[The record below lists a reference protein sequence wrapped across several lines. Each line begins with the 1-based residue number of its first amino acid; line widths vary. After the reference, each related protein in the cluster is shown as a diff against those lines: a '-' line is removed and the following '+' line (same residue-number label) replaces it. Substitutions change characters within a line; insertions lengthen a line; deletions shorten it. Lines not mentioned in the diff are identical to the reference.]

1 MSRRALSV
9 ILFVCG
15 FLRVSDRGA
24 DRGHIA
30 GQDGKKE
37 VRRSPRPPPQ
47 KPALLFILKNK
58 KKTPPWM
65 SFFAWCARRDLNCR
79 ERILANPAVYLNPF
93 NKRLY
98 GKYGI
103 KKRYVTLTGFMPIR
117 LKIRL
122 NIAAARNVPT
132 PSDKDSIHLTAAI
145 SSPHHR

>member
-1 MSRRALSV
+1 M
-9 ILFVCG
+9 
-15 FLRVSDRGA
+15 
-24 DRGHIA
+24 
-30 GQDGKKE
+30 
-37 VRRSPRPPPQ
+37 
-47 KPALLFILKNK
+47 
-58 KKTPPWM
+58 
-65 SFFAWCARRDLNCR
+65 NCR
-79 ERILANPAVYLNPF
+79 ERILANPAVFLNLF

-145 SSPHHR
+145 SSPHHC

>member
-47 KPALLFILKNK
+47 KPALLFILKSK
-58 KKTPPWM
+58 KDIL
-65 SFFAWCARRDLNCR
+65 SDVFLCWCARRDLNLTK
-79 ERILANPAVYLNPF
+79 EIF
-93 NKRLY
+93 SNKLHQ
-98 GKYGI
+98 I
-103 KKRYVTLTGFMPIR
+103 M
-117 LKIRL
+117 
-122 NIAAARNVPT
+122 
-132 PSDKDSIHLTAAI
+132 
-145 SSPHHR
+145 

>member
-1 MSRRALSV
+1 M
-9 ILFVCG
+9 
-15 FLRVSDRGA
+15 
-24 DRGHIA
+24 
-30 GQDGKKE
+30 
-37 VRRSPRPPPQ
+37 
-47 KPALLFILKNK
+47 
-58 KKTPPWM
+58 
-65 SFFAWCARRDLNCR
+65 NCR

-145 SSPHHR
+145 SSPHHC